1 MAISQADDDPCTN
14 YSTLLEAY
22 LKLYDELQTVSPK
35 DLPQTNKQ
43 MFKFVSS
50 STFSLSLPNGL
61 LLANLKLVSDQYEHE
76 IISLVKI
83 SLKLFP
89 DGLHQ

>member
-35 DLPQTNKQ
+35 DLLQTNKQ